1 MSKHHVCPV
10 PRVRYESLGELSDSC
25 ERLTDAYIDLTH
37 RVVHK
42 KIHARG
48 KRGAIVWT
56 ELDRLMLGIASFEEV
71 MDQGLY
77 LLLASTKWNGALYA
91 HDVNARVTRCI
102 NTHNRLFF
110 HETQLVD
117 ETELYESLSMMLR
130 RMMLTSNTSH
140 YHMLSDEN
148 FKRCVAW
155 DGAEWLVCPL
165 HRLVQFKSAILAA
178 DTLSVLPMDVVLM
191 IVDLLG
197 I

>member
-1 MSKHHVCPV
+1 MSKRQICTA
-10 PRVRYESLGELSDSC
+10 PRVRYESLRELRSSC
-25 ERLTDAYIDLTH
+25 ENLMDAYVVLTH
-37 RVVHK
+37 RVVHG

-48 KRGAIVWT
+48 KRGALVWT
-56 ELDRLMLGIASFEEV
+56 ELDRLMLGIASFDEV

-110 HETQLVD
+110 HDTQSVD
-117 ETELYESLSMMLR
+117 ETELYESLSAMLG
-130 RMMLTSNTSH
+130 RMILTSNTSH
-140 YHMLSDEN
+140 YHMLCDEN
-148 FKRCVAW
+148 FKRCAAW
-155 DGAEWLVCPL
+155 DGEEWLVCPL
-165 HRLVQFKSAILAA
+165 HRLPQYKSAILSA
-178 DTLSVLPMDVVLM
+178 DALCVLPLDLTLM